1 MTSVPAV
8 PTAVVLKTRQWS
20 IEPDGKYDRPV
31 DIWNPETG
39 NWIPAFFKDIKAGDF
54 YLLIGVDMEPG
65 RCFRAGS
72 DARRMAARPKYSGA
86 PEDPSFVILG
96 GMEIVQAPAM
106 KDLAVPALETNPK
119 RIT

>member
-1 MTSVPAV
+1 MANVPAV
-8 PTAVVLKTRQWS
+8 PTAVVPKTRQWS
-20 IEPDGKYDRPV
+20 TEPDGKYDRAV
-31 DIWNPETG
+31 DIWVNG
-39 NWIPAFFKDIKAGDF
+39 KWVPAYFKDILAGDF
-54 YLLIGVDMEPG
+54 YLLIGVDLEPG

-72 DARRMAARPKYSGA
+72 DARRMSARPQYSGA

-106 KDLAVPALETNPK
+106 KDLPALTTDPK